1 MISSAVL
8 LRFNRRSW
16 QDLSNLRLTVYP
28 MSESPQLVRQW
39 KLLRL
44 FEASRTGYTVQ
55 ELVRE
60 AEMSDKTIRRDIKV
74 LQTVFPIDEIVGE
87 RGLKRF
93 RMKPLAEQVGFTVT
107 DLLSIHMSRQFLEP
121 LAGSPFFDGQ
131 QNVQRK
137 VKGVLGEQ
145 AVRYIE
151 KISDKLRATAVGAG
165 DYRKRGEMIDRLTM
179 AIEDRKIAL
188 IVYQSMQATE
198 PVEQEVYPLG
208 MVYHRNSLYLI
219 AWSSRRKEVRTYKVD
234 RIDEAELQNL
244 QYQVPQGFSL
254 DDWLE
259 KSFGVYRS
267 GNEELQTIRVQFSR
281 DVARYVAESNWHPS
295 QTLEPQSDGSLIAE
309 FQLPD
314 TSEIKRWIMS
324 FGVGAKVLEPQSLAD
339 EICKNFQ
346 TVVSSYEP
354 QTGESL

>member
-1 MISSAVL
+1 
-8 LRFNRRSW
+8 
-16 QDLSNLRLTVYP
+16 

-44 FEASRTGYTVQ
+44 LEASRSGYTVL
-55 ELVRE
+55 ELVDE
-60 AEMSDKTIRRDIKV
+60 TEMSDKTIRRDIKV
-74 LQTVFPIDEIVGE
+74 LQTVFPIDEDVGD

-121 LAGSPFFDGQ
+121 LAGSPFFEGHL
-131 QNVQRK
+131 NVQRK

-151 KISDKLRATAVGAG
+151 KISDKLRATTVGASN
-165 DYRKRGEMIDRLTM
+165 YRERGELIDRLTI
-179 AIEDRKIAL
+179 AIEDRRIAL

-208 MVYHRNSLYLI
+208 MVYHRSSLYLI
-219 AWSSRRKEVRTYKVD
+219 AWSSRREEERTYKVD
-234 RIDEAELQNL
+234 RIDDVELQNL
-244 QYQVPQGFSL
+244 QFQVPQGFSL
-254 DDWLE
+254 DAWLQ

-267 GNEELQTIRVQFSR
+267 GNEELQTIRVHFGR

-295 QTLEPQSDGSLIAE
+295 QNLEPQKDGSLIAE

-324 FGVGAKVLEPQSLAD
+324 FGAGATVLGP
-339 EICKNFQ
+339 
-346 TVVSSYEP
+346 
-354 QTGESL
+354 ESLIEEINEDLTKLASRYAELID